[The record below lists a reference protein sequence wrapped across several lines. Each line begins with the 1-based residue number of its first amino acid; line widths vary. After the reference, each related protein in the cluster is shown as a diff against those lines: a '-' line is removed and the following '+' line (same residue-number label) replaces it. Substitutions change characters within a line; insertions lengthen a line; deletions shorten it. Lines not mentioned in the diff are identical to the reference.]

1 MIKKLNITN
10 FGSFKRLDW
19 DTNIRDKGNNVA
31 NFKKL
36 NIIYGR
42 NYSGKT
48 NLSRIIRSLETGQ
61 LPEKYEDP
69 QFNIV
74 ADYKEISQEE
84 IADSDLEVRVYNKD
98 FVDDHLSFLRDH
110 EGKITPFA
118 VIGSEN
124 KDIEREISE
133 IEKEL
138 GSEEDET
145 GLRFKQFLRQEKFEE
160 KKEERDKKQ
169 KELKDK
175 LFNKAN
181 KAPHGIKHNTDYA
194 NPNYDRRSLN
204 KDIKKV
210 REDSFEILSDSEVKK
225 LKGLLDEKKLPEI
238 NDRFTFDSRLEDL
251 TEATNSLLERK
262 ITPTEPIQELLND
275 ALLQSWVKEGIGH
288 HKNKRKKCGFCGNPL
303 PDDLWD
309 KLDKH
314 FSKESE
320 DLENDIEQQIVRLK
334 DEQERI
340 QSLINVTNQD
350 FYSTLKE
357 NFDELEESLSKQVD
371 IYEERID
378 MQIEL
383 LEGRLDDI
391 FEEISAIDPDFISPD
406 INDTLAKINSLVESN
421 NKKTSTLKEE
431 KERARKTL
439 RLNEVANFINDI
451 NLAQE
456 EEIIDDL
463 EKQVIKARERAQKI
477 EEKVKEYEQEIDELR
492 LKQKDEKKGAERV
505 NDFLNNYFG
514 HDGLR
519 LDAVEDQEK
528 SVFKF
533 EIKRGDK
540 PAYNLSEGECSLV
553 SFCYFIAKLE
563 DVKSKDK
570 DLVIFIDDPISSL
583 DSNHIFFV
591 YSLIESIIASPIS
604 EPGEEKEYGYKQLFI
619 STHNLDFL
627 KYLKRLTKPKNDT
640 QQFLLVSQD
649 GESDLKLMPSY
660 LKKYITEFNYL
671 FNEIYTCVDPQNA
684 EDSYQSFYSFGNN
697 LRKFLEAFLYFKYPF
712 SDSGRNDNTARVE
725 EFFSDDEPSTTP
737 LVQRIT
743 NEFSHLKER
752 FDRGRQPIDSKE
764 ISKLARFVLKKIKE
778 NDPVQYKYLLKSI
791 GESDPLVEK
800 YDNSVLQ

>member
-1 MIKKLNITN
+1 MIKKVNIAN
-10 FGSFKRLDW
+10 FGSFKGLKW
-19 DTNIRDKGNNVA
+19 DANIRDKGNNVA
-31 NFKKL
+31 AFKKL

-48 NLSRIIRSLETGQ
+48 NLSRIIRCLETGQ

-69 QFNIV
+69 QFDIV
-74 ADYKEISQEE
+74 VDSKEISQEE
-84 IADSDLEVRVYNKD
+84 IADNDLEVRVYNKD

-110 EGKITPFA
+110 DGKITPFA
-118 VIGSEN
+118 VIGSVN

-138 GSEEDET
+138 GSVKDET
-145 GLRFKQFLRQEKFEE
+145 GRRFKQFLHQEKLEE
-160 KKEERDKKQ
+160 KKEKRDKKQ

-181 KAPHGIKHNTDYA
+181 KAPHGIKHNIYYQ
-194 NPNYDRRSLN
+194 NPNYDIRSIK

-210 REDSFEILSDSEVKK
+210 REESFEILPDSEIEK

-238 NDRFTFDSRLEDL
+238 SSRFTFDSKLQDL
-251 TEATNSLLERK
+251 IEATNSLLEKK

-275 ALLQSWVKEGIGH
+275 ALLQNWVKEGIEH
-288 HKNKRKKCGFCGNPL
+288 HKNKRKKCGFCGNSIPS
-303 PDDLWD
+303 DLWD

-320 DLENDIEQQIVRLK
+320 ILENEIEQQIVRLK

-340 QSLINVTNQD
+340 QSLINVTKQD
-350 FYSTLKE
+350 FYSTLQE
-357 NFDELEESLSKQVD
+357 EFEELEESLSKQVK
-371 IYEERID
+371 IYEEQIN

-383 LEGRLDDI
+383 LEGRLESI
-391 FEEISAIDPDFISPD
+391 FEEISAIDSNFVSLG
-406 INDTLAKINSLVESN
+406 INDILAEINSHVESN
-421 NKKTSTLKEE
+421 NEKTTTLKEE

-463 EKQVIKARERAQKI
+463 KKQVIEAREKAQEI
-477 EEKVKEYEQEIDELR
+477 GDKVKKYEQKIDELR
-492 LKQKDEKKGAERV
+492 LEQQDEKKGAERV

-519 LDAVEDQEK
+519 LEAVEDQEK

-604 EPGEEKEYGYKQLFI
+604 KPGEEKEYGYAQLFI

-627 KYLKRLTKPKNDT
+627 KYLKMLSKPKNNT
-640 QQFLLVSQD
+640 QQFLLISHD
-649 GESDLKLMPSY
+649 GESNLKLMPSY

-671 FNEIYTCVDPQNA
+671 FNEIYTCADPQNA
-684 EDSYQSFYSFGNN
+684 EGSYQSFYSFGNN

-712 SDSGRNDNTARVE
+712 SDSGRNDNAVRVE
-725 EFFSDDEPSTTP
+725 EFFSDDEPSATP

-752 FDRGRQPIDSKE
+752 FDRGRQPIDSQE
-764 ISKLARFVLKKIKE
+764 ISKLARFVLKKIKD
-778 NDPVQYKYLLKSI
+778 NDPVQYQYLLKSI
-791 GESDPLVEK
+791 GESDPLIED
-800 YDNSVLQ
+800 YDGSVF